1 MKCLGSLF
9 LVVVLGSCAM
19 FIEPNVQDTGLSFN
33 NIDEIYTYMFSNFS
47 QKYDINVHDV
57 DDYWQAPKETLDRR
71 SGDCEDYAIFIMYH
85 LEKIGIDTTLCGVDG
100 HAWVQINM
108 TLYDSNARRTMDVRK
123 ANITQ
128 SMGLKYAL
136 QRCLSDGS
144 Y

>member
-33 NIDEIYTYMFSNFS
+33 NIDEIYTYMFSNFT
-47 QKYDINVHDV
+47 QKYDINVHNV

-71 SGDCEDYAIFIMYH
+71 SGDCEDYASFIMYH

-100 HAWVQINM
+100 HA
-108 TLYDSNARRTMDVRK
+108 
-123 ANITQ
+123 
-128 SMGLKYAL
+128 
-136 QRCLSDGS
+136 
-144 Y
+144 

>member
-1 MKCLGSLF
+1 MKYILF
-9 LVVVLGSCAM
+9 LVVLLSGCDM
-19 FIEPNVQDTGLSFN
+19 FIEPDVQDTGLQFN
-33 NIDEIYTYMFSNFS
+33 NIDEIYTYMFSNFT

-71 SGDCEDYAIFIMYH
+71 SGDCEDYAIFIMHH

-100 HAWVQINM
+100 HAWVQIGM